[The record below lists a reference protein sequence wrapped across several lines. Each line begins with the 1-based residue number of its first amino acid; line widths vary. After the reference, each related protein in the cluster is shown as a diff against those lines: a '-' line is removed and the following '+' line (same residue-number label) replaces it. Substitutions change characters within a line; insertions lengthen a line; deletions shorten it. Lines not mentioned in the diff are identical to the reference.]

1 VSRTP
6 LKFLR
11 NEEIESKT
19 SDRIRRYESLT
30 KTTVRVPVPVE
41 KIVEQ
46 VLGLSIS
53 WDEIEEREGE
63 MVFGGLLARSK
74 TIVLNEKHL
83 KLFEEKPGLERS
95 TLGHEAAHWDL
106 EHRAEAGMPSLFE
119 EEPEDEDRIDKRK
132 TTRSGELLD
141 VLLDLAC
148 RNYRAYKLYK
158 ELTEGQDTPDQKSAM
173 DRYQSALL
181 MPEWLVRAG
190 AQKYD
195 LSRLNQIYDFA
206 EEAHVTISNMTTR
219 LKRLRLIYKV
229 GQGNRVFLTEAEATG
244 QKGLY

>member
-1 VSRTP
+1 
-6 LKFLR
+6 
-11 NEEIESKT
+11 
-19 SDRIRRYESLT
+19 
-30 KTTVRVPVPVE
+30 VPVD

-46 VLGLSIS
+46 VLGLAIS
-53 WDEIEEREGE
+53 WDEIEERQGE
-63 MVFGGLLARSK
+63 MVLGGLLSRKK
-74 TIVLNEKHL
+74 TVVLNEKHL

-95 TLGHEAAHWDL
+95 TLGHEAGHWDL
-106 EHRAEAGMPSLFE
+106 ENRAEALMPSLFD

-158 ELTEGQDTPDQKSAM
+158 ELTQGQDTPEQKSAM

-181 MPEWLVRAG
+181 LPEWLVRER
-190 AQKYD
+190 AQQYD

-206 EEAHVTISNMTTR
+206 AEAQVTISNMTTR
-219 LKRLRLIYKV
+219 LKRLRLIFKV
-229 GQGNRVFLTEAEATG
+229 GQGNRVYLTEAEATG